1 MCVAKVGE
9 RSLTASIYL
18 DLGLKT
24 IDKNEVKC
32 PSYFGTD
39 REDREEIQ
47 ILLHILVFKCLAS
60 IMGWLA
66 WNNLNSLSLKIG
78 VPRQS
83 YLFVEVKGYTE
94 CPEVA
99 LGSW

>member
-60 IMGWLA
+60 IMG
-66 WNNLNSLSLKIG
+66 
-78 VPRQS
+78 
-83 YLFVEVKGYTE
+83 
-94 CPEVA
+94 
-99 LGSW
+99 